1 MKSLRLLLLITVIAA
16 TDLSVLS
23 QSIIDDRQDWGP
35 VSGGLR
41 MAISPVTPGNLPREG
56 AAFYI
61 AIQNV
66 GAKDVVLNLGI
77 MLANGSVMFPLAIRL
92 TLTDSQGK
100 TREFQFEDK
109 RYPAIAGRVDDYIV
123 ALRSGS
129 VYVLR
134 VSLDQYWSPEAKAFA
149 STLADGRRRISARF
163 EGQGAKAVN
172 LDMQG
177 VALMNFWKGTVQ
189 SNSFEFE
196 VTGNTAP
203 K

>member
-1 MKSLRLLLLITVIAA
+1 MKSLRLLFVITVIAA
-16 TDLSVLS
+16 TNLSVLS
-23 QSIIDDRQDWGP
+23 QPIIDDRQDWGP

-41 MAISPVTPGNLPREG
+41 MAISSVTPGNPPREG
-56 AAFYI
+56 VAFYI

-77 MLANGSVMFPLAIRL
+77 MLANGSVMWPQAIRL

-100 TREFQFEDK
+100 TRELQFEDR

-129 VYVLR
+129 IYVLR
-134 VSLDQYWSPEAKAFA
+134 VSLDQYWSQEAKKFA
-149 STLADGRRRISARF
+149 STLADGRHRISARL
-163 EGQGAKAVN
+163 EAQGAKAVN
-172 LDMQG
+172 LDVQG

-189 SNSFEFE
+189 SNSSEFE
-196 VTGNTAP
+196 VAGNTAP